1 MSGARPLSSWLISG
15 VSDVD
20 LADSLRQDP
29 SLEGELAS
37 FFGEAAAEWPEFSVR
52 PEALFPYIGARA
64 VLGSPLP
71 LRSDMYLACA
81 CSLGDRA
88 AIAAVSIR
96 WLGDIRRSVLKAGVA
111 EDRADD
117 VMQRLTE
124 EWFVST
130 AVRPAKINEYSGRG
144 DLRGWFRISA
154 TRAALK
160 VHRKDKQEGLVSDD
174 AVFEA
179 RASADDP
186 ELAYVKA
193 HYREEFKAAFQ
204 QALDELPPKDRL
216 LLKQHTVDGLSIDE
230 LSGLHGAHRAT
241 CARWL
246 GSAREELL
254 KQTRKHFMV
263 RARIS
268 EGECESVLR
277 LVRSQLDLSIKRRL
291 SS

>member
-15 VSDVD
+15 VGDPD
-20 LADSLRQDP
+20 LVEALRQEP
-29 SLEGELAS
+29 ALESELET
-37 FFGEAAAEWPEFSVR
+37 FLGEAAAEWPEFTVSPAV
-52 PEALFPYIGARA
+52 LFRYIGERSI
-64 VLGSPLP
+64 LGSPLP
-71 LRSDMYLACA
+71 LRPDLYVACA
-81 CSLGDRA
+81 CASGDRA
-88 AIAAVSIR
+88 AISAVTSR
-96 WLGDIRRSVLKAGVA
+96 WLADIRRSVLKAGVA
-111 EDRADD
+111 DDRADD

-124 EWFVST
+124 EWFVPTS
-130 AVRPAKINEYSGRG
+130 ARRPRIAEYTGRG

-160 VHRKDKQEGLVSDD
+160 VHRKDKQEGLVNDD

-193 HYREEFKAAFQ
+193 HYREEFKTAFQ
-204 QALDELPPKDRL
+204 LALDELPSKDRL

-230 LSGLHGAHRAT
+230 LSRLHSAHRAT

-246 GSAREELL
+246 ASAREELL
-254 KQTRKHFMV
+254 KQTRKHFIS